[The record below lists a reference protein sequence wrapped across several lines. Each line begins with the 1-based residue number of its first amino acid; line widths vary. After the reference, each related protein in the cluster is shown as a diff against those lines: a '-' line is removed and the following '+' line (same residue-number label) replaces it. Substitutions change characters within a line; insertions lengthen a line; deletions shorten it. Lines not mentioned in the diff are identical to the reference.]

1 MDKPIR
7 VGIIRCDTHGMW
19 FGAQMQEHDSFL
31 LERPVPYEQDRD
43 ARYSWMTRG
52 VHYFYYTVYR
62 SPRRMTAP
70 RVDGFEIVNVWDE
83 DPEAAELFSRVF
95 YGKPKVCDNYDQVSD
110 NVDLIFIADCNGD
123 GSDHLSLATPG
134 LQKGVATFIDKPFA
148 RCSRDVKLIKEMAY
162 AAGTPV
168 MSLSIL
174 QTNPATARITTR
186 LDELGN
192 VDFGS
197 ITCGVIEPAAL
208 IHAISVMHHVFGTG
222 IRSVNSMVAPK
233 NTTIHL
239 NYGDRSDRPNHGV
252 VIHVGV
258 SAFRFTEMFVC
269 AYGPDGA
276 VQASAMD
283 DFNASEGSA
292 IILEHI
298 KDMVRTRKPHP
309 LGDEMV
315 EAISVMDA
323 INESLS
329 TGKPVI
335 VQE

>member
-1 MDKPIR
+1 MEKPIR

-19 FGAQMQEHDSFL
+19 FGAQMQSHDSVL
-31 LERPVPYEQDRD
+31 LERPVLYEQDKD

-70 RVDGFEIVNVWDE
+70 NVDGFEIVNVWDE

-95 YGKPKVCDNYDQVSD
+95 HGKPKVCSDIEKVSD
-110 NVDLIFIADCNGD
+110 DVDLVFIADCNGD

-134 LQKGVATFIDKPFA
+134 LRKGVATFIDKPFA
-148 RCSRDVKLIKEMAY
+148 RCSRDVKLINQVA
-162 AAGTPV
+162 AAGGAPV

-174 QTNPATARITTR
+174 QTNLATARIATR
-186 LDELGN
+186 LDELGG

-197 ITCGVIEPAAL
+197 VTCGVIDPAAL
-208 IHAISVMHHVFGTG
+208 IHAISLVHHVFGTG
-222 IRSVNSMVAPK
+222 IRSVNCLVAPK
-233 NTTIHL
+233 STTIHL
-239 NYGDRSDRPNHGV
+239 DYGDQRDRPRRGV

-258 SAFRFTEMFVC
+258 SDFRFTEMFVC
-269 AYGPDGA
+269 AYGPEGA
-276 VQASAMD
+276 IQASAMD

-292 IILEHI
+292 IILKHI

-309 LGDEMV
+309 LNDDMV
-315 EAISVMDA
+315 QAVTVMDA
-323 INESLS
+323 IHESLS
-329 TGKPVI
+329 NGIPVM